1 MLRVDSEDSYQRVN
15 GTAIGGGTFWGLC
28 HLLTGVSDFDQM
40 LDLSKQGRAD
50 KVDLLVGDIYGAD
63 YSKIGLPATTTAS
76 SFGKVLYK
84 DKKLSPS
91 DVTPGDIATSL
102 LRMISNN
109 IGQIAYLTAV
119 QHGLKRSYFGGFFI
133 RNHPDTMSKISFAIN
148 YWSQGRM
155 KAHFLTHEGYLGAV
169 GALIAENRSL
179 SEKSKEWFELKKR
192 QISDL
197 VSRTIFGSATI
208 KGNVPKCSCNTPFCQ
223 GIVCKTSS
231 SNESPSEI
239 PVAATSNGTTTKSA
253 SSRAS
258 SAKSR
263 GNTTVKNR

>member
-15 GTAIGGGTFWGLC
+15 GTSVGGGTFWGLC

-63 YSKIGLPATTTAS
+63 YSKVGLPATTTAS

-84 DKKLSPS
+84 DKKLAPS
-91 DVTPGDIATSL
+91 DVKAADIAISL

-119 QHGLKRSYFGGFFI
+119 QHGLKRIYFGGFFI

-169 GALIAENRSL
+169 GALIAENRTL
-179 SEKSKEWFELKKR
+179 SEKSKEWLEIKKR
-192 QISDL
+192 QISQS
-197 VSRTIFGSATI
+197 VSRVFFGNPI
-208 KGNVPKCSCNTPFCQ
+208 KGALDVPKCSCGTQFCQ
-223 GIVCKTSS
+223 GIVCKTAEASS
-231 SNESPSEI
+231 SGTVSSSSSS
-239 PVAATSNGTTTKSA
+239 TSTKSNPKP
-253 SSRAS
+253 
-258 SAKSR
+258 KSL
-263 GNTTVKNR
+263 GSGKNR